1 MRKLTNNLDER
12 QEKQLLHIEKNGCW
26 FAFWAL
32 IASIFIQ
39 EKIFGINNVKALA
52 GEYIVFF
59 SLAIYLTIGCI
70 KNGIWDRHLKANPKT
85 NMITSLIAA
94 VLAPIAFI
102 FVNYGK
108 FKENVS
114 VITVFA
120 VMAISVFIICFLLLS
135 LLSMLYKKQAEKLEN
150 QYEEEVEKN

>member
-70 KNGIWDRHLKANPKT
+70 KNGIWDRH
-85 NMITSLIAA
+85 TSVQNVC
-94 VLAPIAFI
+94 VL
-102 FVNYGK
+102 
-108 FKENVS
+108 
-114 VITVFA
+114 
-120 VMAISVFIICFLLLS
+120 
-135 LLSMLYKKQAEKLEN
+135 LESCVAC
-150 QYEEEVEKN
+150 Q